1 LWALEML
8 AARDLLTADVLTIR
22 AMRDHDP
29 VTALWCGRRLAGP
42 SGDLPAGASPR
53 LLTSARAVVRAFAA
67 GHVADEQLTR
77 HVLRPLLLD
86 RSGVV
91 RSTAR
96 WRWTRRWES
105 PGRVYL
111 EALASGGPPR
121 QVAAALQG
129 LDEVSDGSLPAAATA
144 FLTHPSPAVRCAAV
158 HAVGRHGGDGDVPG
172 LLAPLLQDGSG
183 KVVTAAL
190 RYLRGYTLPPD
201 VLARLDAVG
210 TPRSRRTALAVRQ
223 QLTPWERVRADLA
236 AMNGPDSG
244 LAEAA
249 RADLLAW
256 LRHGAAVT
264 YGKPSTSQA
273 AEIAEL
279 LPTRKLTDTQRRDV
293 AFIAGLPAP
302 TGAPQP
308 G

>member
-1 LWALEML
+1 
-8 AARDLLTADVLTIR
+8 
-22 AMRDHDP
+22 
-29 VTALWCGRRLAGP
+29 
-42 SGDLPAGASPR
+42 
-53 LLTSARAVVRAFAA
+53 
-67 GHVADEQLTR
+67 
-77 HVLRPLLLD
+77 
-86 RSGVV
+86 
-91 RSTAR
+91 
-96 WRWTRRWES
+96 
-105 PGRVYL
+105 
-111 EALASGGPPR
+111 
-121 QVAAALQG
+121 LQG

-144 FLTHPSPAVRCAAV
+144 FLTHSSPAVRSAAV
-158 HAVGRHGGDGDVPG
+158 HAVGRHGGDIDVPE
-172 LLAPLLQDGSG
+172 LLTPLLQDGSG

-210 TPRSRRTALAVRQ
+210 TPRSRRAALAVRQ
-223 QLTPWERVRADLA
+223 QLSPWERVHADLA

-264 YGKPSTSQA
+264 YGKPGTRQA

-279 LPTRKLTDTQRRDV
+279 LRTPKLSNTQRRDV

-302 TGAPQP
+302 TAAPQP